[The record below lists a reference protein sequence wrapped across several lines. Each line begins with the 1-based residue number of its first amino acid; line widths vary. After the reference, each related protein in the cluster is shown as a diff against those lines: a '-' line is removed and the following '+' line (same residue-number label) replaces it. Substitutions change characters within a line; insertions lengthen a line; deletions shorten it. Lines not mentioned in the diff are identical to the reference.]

1 MHGLI
6 ENGYFKNN
14 NTSENRYFKDLDH
27 SNIK

>member
-6 ENGYFKNN
+6 ENGNYKNK
-14 NTSENRYFKDLDH
+14 NTSENRYFTDLDH